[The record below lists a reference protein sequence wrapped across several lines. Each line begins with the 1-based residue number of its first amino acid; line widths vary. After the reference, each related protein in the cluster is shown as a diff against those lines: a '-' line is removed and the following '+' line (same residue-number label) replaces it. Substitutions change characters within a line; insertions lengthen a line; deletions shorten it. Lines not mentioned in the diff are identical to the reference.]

1 MTDPQTPRCTTCIHW
16 SRPEKERY
24 PLEVGR
30 CKRVKQ
36 FWDSTEWRDVGDDYR
51 RVFTPEAEGHLAFVQ
66 DASDYSAKLLTL
78 ADFGCVQYAERA
90 P

>member
-1 MTDPQTPRCTTCIHW
+1 MTDSQTHRCATCRHW
-16 SRPEKERY
+16 SSPAEQQY
-24 PLEVGR
+24 PLEVGK
-30 CKRVKQ
+30 CKRVKM
-36 FWDSTEWRDVGDDYR
+36 FWDSTEWRDVGDDYL
-51 RVFTPEAEGHLAFVQ
+51 RVFKSEAEGHLAFVQ